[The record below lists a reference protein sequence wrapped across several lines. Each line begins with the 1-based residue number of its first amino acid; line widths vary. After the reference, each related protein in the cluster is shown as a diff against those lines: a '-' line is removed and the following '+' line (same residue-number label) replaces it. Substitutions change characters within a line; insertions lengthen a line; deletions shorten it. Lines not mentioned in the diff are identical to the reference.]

1 MADDTHVG
9 GASARVDFAATGASG
24 PLIFE
29 DRLHVGAITLAR
41 CLAPPNPNGG
51 CIVSPQ
57 THVVVPTGP
66 AFDLDWRA
74 NTSDRTR
81 SSTISRGRVMLY
93 EANAPVWK
101 RWTASPSIFVLA
113 IAPEFIDDIRR
124 RSLEPS
130 NGNKLRT
137 FVGFEDPVADNLI
150 RLAERELRDG
160 GTRGRLYVEG
170 LASALVVH
178 LLQTYG
184 GEKPA
189 ERHAGGLA
197 PAQLRRVVD
206 YVSAHLAD
214 ELALGDLAA
223 LAGLSPHHFGDAFKT
238 ATGVAP
244 YQYVIERRVER
255 AGELLRDVRQT
266 VAEVAIAVGFSSQ
279 SHLTRHFR
287 RITGETPARFRRSQV
302 EISNR

>member
-9 GASARVDFAATGASG
+9 NAGDRVDFAAAVPTG

-29 DRLHVGAITLAR
+29 DRLHAGAIALAR

-51 CIVSPQ
+51 SIVSPQ

-74 NTSDRTR
+74 STSDRTH

-101 RWTASPSIFVLA
+101 RWTASPSIFVFA

-124 RSLEPS
+124 RALEPS

-137 FVGFEDPVADNLI
+137 FVGFEDPVADNLV

-160 GTRGRLYVEG
+160 GVRGRLYTEG

-178 LLQTYG
+178 LLQAYG
-184 GEKPA
+184 GEKTA

-197 PAQLRRVVD
+197 PAQLRRIVD
-206 YVSAHLAD
+206 YVAAHLAD
-214 ELALGDLAA
+214 ELALSDLAA
-223 LAGLSPHHFGDAFKT
+223 LAGLSPHHFGDAFKM

-244 YQYVIERRVER
+244 YQYVIERRIER
-255 AGELLRDVRQT
+255 ARELLRGAHQS
-266 VAEVAIAVGFSSQ
+266 VAEVAVAVGFSSQ

-287 RITGETPARFRRSQV
+287 RITGETPARFRRSLA
-302 EISNR
+302 